1 MYHRR
6 TPYRLVFSVEDLII
20 CVFLHQ
26 DSIAMAFSA
35 SGCTGTL
42 SKNPFSSLSPVP
54 RTLGRNPTRLLSI
67 KAVKATEPEANNNNT
82 EKASSSSNAQP
93 STATAAS
100 KPPPKKKPVY
110 SSEHCV
116 LQI

>member
-26 DSIAMAFSA
+26 DPIAMAFSA
-35 SGCTGTL
+35 SSCTCTL
-42 SKNPFSSLSPVP
+42 YKNPFSTSSPFP

-67 KAVKATEPEANNNNT
+67 KAVKATETEANNNNT

-93 STATAAS
+93 STAAS